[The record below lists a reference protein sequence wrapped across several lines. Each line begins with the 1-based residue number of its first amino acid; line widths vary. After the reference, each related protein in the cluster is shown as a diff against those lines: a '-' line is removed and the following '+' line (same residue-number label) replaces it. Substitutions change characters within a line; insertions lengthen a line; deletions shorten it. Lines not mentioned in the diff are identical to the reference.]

1 MNRVHRGTLDLA
13 AGRMMA
19 LMSRLNRALEL
30 TSFWASHANHVT
42 HAAQAAHGAPA
53 PAALDRSPGGP
64 RVLVADDNP
73 SDLGYACELLG
84 RWEVTPTLAANGAEA
99 VALACGG
106 DFDLI
111 LMDLQMPVL
120 DGLEATK
127 QIRIYEQQQS
137 RVRTP
142 VLAYT
147 SCVLEQDLLRDC
159 GVDGV
164 LAKPCSASALRECLL
179 RWCAARI
186 GTPLATDALA

>member
-1 MNRVHRGTLDLA
+1 MIRVLTGDWKT
-13 AGRMMA
+13 A
-19 LMSRLNRALEL
+19 LMSRLDRALEF
-30 TSFWASHANHVT
+30 TSFGASHGLT
-42 HAAQAAHGAPA
+42 APV
-53 PAALDRSPGGP
+53 ALDSPFPGGP

-73 SDLGYACELLG
+73 SELGYASELLG
-84 RWEVTPTLAANGAEA
+84 CWGVTPTLAADGAEA

-127 QIRIYEQQQS
+127 RIRDYEHQQF

-147 SCVLEQDLLRDC
+147 SCLLEEDVLRHC

-164 LAKPCSASALRECLL
+164 LAKPCSAIALQECLL
-179 RWCAARI
+179 RWCARGANLDTTVHGPAAGFLKPI
-186 GTPLATDALA
+186 TITP